1 MNVLD
6 YTILLILLL
15 GAVIGYRKGLTD
27 TLAGVVSVVIAMLLA
42 VFYCDNSARFLEEN
56 FNIISSLS
64 VILRN
69 KFPLVTPAV
78 NNLLADRFWNADTA
92 VGQPVPDLA
101 YWLVVSGCFLILLWL
116 GSKILKLLLKSLS
129 GVFSWGVLGWF
140 NRLGGMAL
148 ALVKNGLIIG
158 ILAVILQPLVGV
170 AARAGVSPAQTFWT
184 LLGNSVI
191 CFHLVDVFN
200 FIRAVCLKG
209 A

>member
-1 MNVLD
+1 
-6 YTILLILLL
+6 
-15 GAVIGYRKGLTD
+15 
-27 TLAGVVSVVIAMLLA
+27 
-42 VFYCDNSARFLEEN
+42 
-56 FNIISSLS
+56 
-64 VILRN
+64 
-69 KFPLVTPAV
+69 
-78 NNLLADRFWNADTA
+78 
-92 VGQPVPDLA
+92 VPDLA
-101 YWLVVSGCFLILLWL
+101 YWLVVSGCFLLLLFL

-129 GVFSWGVLGWF
+129 GVFSWGVLGWL

-158 ILAVILQPLVGV
+158 VLAVILQPLVGV